1 MQKLIA
7 NQNLWINSLVALTL
21 TSFFFGGCKG
31 EPDNTAQLLEGR
43 WELVEATRDG
53 QPSETLQDLYFEFL
67 PDGQLNT
74 NIAGGPE
81 SALYELDKK
90 TIRQRQSR
98 IEADYTI
105 EEISAQTLVIS
116 ANIRDYA
123 FRFKLA
129 KSSAN

>member
-7 NQNLWINSLVALTL
+7 NQNLWINSLVAITL
-21 TSFFFGGCKG
+21 TALLAGGCKS

-67 PDGQLNT
+67 PGGQLNT
-74 NIAGGPE
+74 NIAGGE
-81 SALYELDKK
+81 ETALYELDKK
-90 TIRQRQSR
+90 IIRQRQSR

-129 KSSAN
+129 KSSTN

>member
-1 MQKLIA
+1 MVNKS
-7 NQNLWINSLVALTL
+7 LWISSVVLAALAVVL
-21 TSFFFGGCKG
+21 TGACKS
-31 EPDNTAQLLEGR
+31 EPDDTAQLLTGR
-43 WELVEATRDG
+43 WELIEATRDG

-90 TIRQRQSR
+90 TVRQRQSR

-105 EEISAQTLVIS
+105 EEISDSLLVLS
-116 ANIRDYA
+116 AKIRDYA
-123 FRFKLA
+123 FRFRLA
-129 KSSAN
+129 KAPGN